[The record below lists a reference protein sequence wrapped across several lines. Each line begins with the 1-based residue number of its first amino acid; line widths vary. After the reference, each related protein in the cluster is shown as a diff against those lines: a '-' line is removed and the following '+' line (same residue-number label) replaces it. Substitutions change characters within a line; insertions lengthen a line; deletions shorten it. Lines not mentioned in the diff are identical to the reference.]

1 MNNYSRDPP
10 SKILLL
16 VITQLSPTFPLCN
29 DLLFEQFN
37 KYGEI
42 KKILI
47 FERGKANKA
56 FVEYY
61 DVKHAIEARKDK
73 LGKYL
78 AEGEGKLTIHFSRL
92 KNLDLEV
99 VDKSRGTDYTQTS
112 STNSDS
118 MKHSNTDDPNVLRQ
132 QIESFTRTFTQ
143 TSQTNITPA
152 RNDEIN
158 NLLNSDS
165 DNDDDIDIWKQQ
177 KLQAPQISQD
187 IQNIITQKPS
197 KIIKVTTI
205 DERVTAK
212 MLYNIFNKFGN
223 VEELLYEKQMQRLFV
238 RYQTQEFAQIAKEYL
253 NNIQFFDQQWRISYH
268 PLQQL
273 QPTTI
278 SDEYLTYYI
287 PNAPKIIVPLSKTII
302 ISGVTEAMEI
312 SEMMRLVAK
321 VTEIKI
327 VAANTLEI
335 TMINISETLKIIA
348 VFSDYEYKYQKLI
361 ISIK

>member
-1 MNNYSRDPP
+1 MNNNSRDPP

-29 DLLFEQFN
+29 DLLFEQFT
-37 KYGEI
+37 KYGDI

-61 DVKHAIEARKDK
+61 DIKNAIEARKDK
-73 LGKYL
+73 IGKYL

-112 STNSDS
+112 STASDV
-118 MKHSNTDDPNVLRQ
+118 MKHSNTDDPNILRQ
-132 QIESFTRTFTQ
+132 QLDQFTRTFTS
-143 TSQTNITPA
+143 TPERNKSSQ

-165 DNDDDIDIWKQQ
+165 EDDNVIQQ
-177 KLQAPQISQD
+177 KTNLIPEISQD
-187 IQNIITQKPS
+187 VQNMITQKPS
-197 KIIKVTTI
+197 KIIKIQHI

-212 MLYNIFNKFGN
+212 MLFNIFNKFGN
-223 VEELLYEKQMQRLFV
+223 VEEILYEKQFKRVFV
-238 RYQTQEFAQIAKEYL
+238 RYQTVEFAQIAKEYL
-253 NNIQFFDQQWRISYH
+253 NNVTFFDQQWRIQYI

-278 SDEYLTYYI
+278 QDEYMIYY
-287 PNAPKIIVPLSKTII
+287 NLNGPKIIAPLSKAII
-302 ISGVTEAMEI
+302 LSGVQEPMEI
-312 SEMMRLVAK
+312 SEMIRLVVK

-327 VAANTLEI
+327 ISSDSLEI
-335 TMINISETLKIIA
+335 CMLNISETLKMVAI
-348 VFSDYEYKYQKLI
+348 FSDYEFKNQKLV
-361 ISIK
+361 ISMK

>member
-1 MNNYSRDPP
+1 MNNYNSRDPP

-29 DLLFEQFN
+29 DLLFEQFG
-37 KYGEI
+37 KYGEV

-61 DVKHAIEARKDK
+61 DIKNAIEARKDK
-73 LGKYL
+73 IGKYL

-112 STNSDS
+112 STSSDV
-118 MKHSNTDDPNVLRQ
+118 MKHSNSDDPNILRQ
-132 QIESFTRTFTQ
+132 QLDQFTRTFTQ
-143 TSQTNITPA
+143 TPQ

-165 DNDDDIDIWKQQ
+165 EDEQKDIIYQ
-177 KLQAPQISQD
+177 KTTFMPQISLD
-187 IQNIITQKPS
+187 VQNMITQKAS
-197 KIIKVTTI
+197 KIITIQPI

-223 VEELLYEKQMQRLFV
+223 IEELLYEKQLRRVFI
-238 RYQTQEFAQIAKEYL
+238 RYQIIEFAQIAKEYL
-253 NNIQFFDQQWRISYH
+253 NNLSFFDQQ
-268 PLQQL
+268 L
-273 QPTTI
+273 QPMTI
-278 SDEYLTYYI
+278 QDEYMIYYN
-287 PNAPKIIVPLSKTII
+287 PNGPKIIAPLSKII
-302 ISGVTEAMEI
+302 IMSGVLEPMEI
-312 SEMMRLVAK
+312 SEMIRLVVK

-327 VAANTLEI
+327 ITSDSLEI
-335 TMINISETLKIIA
+335 SMLNISETLKMIA
-348 VFSDYEYKYQKLI
+348 VFSDYEFKNQKLV
-361 ISIK
+361 ISMK

>member
-1 MNNYSRDPP
+1 MNNNSRDPP

-16 VITQLSPTFPLCN
+16 VMTQLSPTFPLSN
-29 DLLFEQFN
+29 ELLFEQFS
-37 KYGEI
+37 KYGDI

-99 VDKSRGTDYTQTS
+99 VDKSRGTDYTQAS
-112 STNSDS
+112 STNSDL
-118 MKHSNTDDPNVLRQ
+118 MKHSNTDDPNILRQ
-132 QIESFTRTFTQ
+132 QIDQFTRTFTQ
-143 TSQTNITPA
+143 TSQRNLNSA

-165 DNDDDIDIWKQQ
+165 DDDIDIWKQQ
-177 KLQAPQISQD
+177 KQQGPQISQD
-187 IQNIITQKPS
+187 VKNMITQKPS
-197 KIIKVTTI
+197 KIIQVTTI
-205 DERVTAK
+205 DDRVTAK

-223 VEELLYEKQMQRLFV
+223 VEELLLEKQMQRLFV
-238 RYQTQEFAQIAKEYL
+238 RYSTIEFAQIAKEYL

-278 SDEYLTYYI
+278 SDEYMTYYN
-287 PNAPKIIVPLSKTII
+287 PNGPKVIVPLSKTII
-302 ISGVTEAMEI
+302 LSGVTEAMEI

-327 VAANTLEI
+327 VAANSLEI
-335 TMINISETLKIIA
+335 SMVNISETLKIIA
-348 VFSDYEYKYQKLI
+348 VFSDYEYKNQKLI

>member
-1 MNNYSRDPP
+1 MNNNSRDPP

-29 DLLFEQFN
+29 DLLFEQFG
-37 KYGEI
+37 KYGDI

-61 DVKHAIEARKDK
+61 DIKHAIEARKDK
-73 LGKYL
+73 IGKYL

-112 STNSDS
+112 ITNSDVV
-118 MKHSNTDDPNVLRQ
+118 KHSNTDDPNVLRQ
-132 QIESFTRTFTQ
+132 QLDQFTRTFTQ
-143 TSQTNITPA
+143 TPQ
-152 RNDEIN
+152 RNMSPQRNEEIN

-165 DNDDDIDIWKQQ
+165 EDEAQDFLKQ
-177 KLQAPQISQD
+177 KPNTTPMISED
-187 IQNIITQKPS
+187 VENMITQKPS
-197 KIIKVTTI
+197 KIIKIQSI

-223 VEELLYEKQMQRLFV
+223 IEEILYEKQFKRVFI
-238 RYQTQEFAQIAKEYL
+238 RYQTVEFAQIAKEYL
-253 NNIQFFDQQWRISYH
+253 NNITFFDQQWRITYI
-268 PLQQL
+268 PLYQL

-278 SDEYLTYYI
+278 QDEYMIYYN
-287 PNAPKIIVPLSKTII
+287 PNGPKVIAPLSKTII
-302 ISGVTEAMEI
+302 LSGVSEPMEI
-312 SEMMRLVAK
+312 SEMIRLVVK

-327 VAANTLEI
+327 ISSDSLEI
-335 TMINISETLKIIA
+335 SMLNIPETLKIIA
-348 VFSDYEYKYQKLI
+348 VFSDYEFKNQKLV
-361 ISIK
+361 ISLK

>member
-29 DLLFEQFN
+29 DLLFEQFA
-37 KYGEI
+37 KYGDI

-99 VDKSRGTDYTQTS
+99 VDKSRGTDYTQAS
-112 STNSDS
+112 STNSDT

-143 TSQTNITPA
+143 TSQRNLTPA

-165 DNDDDIDIWKQQ
+165 DDDIDIWKQQ
-177 KLQAPQISQD
+177 KQQGPQISQD
-187 IQNIITQKPS
+187 VQNMITQKPS
-197 KIIKVTTI
+197 KIIKVTSI
-205 DERVTAK
+205 DDRVTAK

-223 VEELLYEKQMQRLFV
+223 VEELLYEKQMQRVFV
-238 RYQTQEFAQIAKEYL
+238 RYQTIEFAQIAKEYL

-278 SDEYLTYYI
+278 SDEYMIYYN
-287 PNAPKIIVPLSKTII
+287 PNGPKLIVPLSKTII
-302 ISGVTEAMEI
+302 LSGVIEAMEI

-321 VTEIKI
+321 VLEIKI
-327 VAANTLEI
+327 VASDSLEI
-335 TMINISETLKIIA
+335 TMMNISETLKIIA
-348 VFSDYEYKYQKLI
+348 VFSDYEYKNQKLI